1 MFFQTHLG
9 IEMALCAEVWL
20 IGPDIEAWPD
30 RTRFFWCLSNQH
42 CALTYPTHNSTELPL
57 FSVRQYAIH
66 IISTFFIYQI
76 TAGCVADDPMESL
89 YIPVDHLL
97 VHYMPLQES
106 TVKISSKNVDWKF
119 DQLDTFWMN
128 TSQTKSWHGHIE
140 PRQDPLQ
147 LKLWR
152 GGGGGLVQ
160 PVDSQDSNARPSVS
174 LLIQFPMEIHLSA
187 FKTTPCTCM
196 E

>member
-42 CALTYPTHNSTELPL
+42 CALTYPTL
-57 FSVRQYAIH
+57 FHRIATVFCQAVCYIHLHLFHLSDHSWLCRWWSNGISIYPCWPSVGTLH
-66 IISTFFIYQI
+66 TFTRKLSQNQPQKCWLKVWP
-76 TAGCVADDPMESL
+76 A
-89 YIPVDHLL
+89 
-97 VHYMPLQES
+97 
-106 TVKISSKNVDWKF
+106 
-119 DQLDTFWMN
+119 FWMN
-128 TSQTKSWHGHIE
+128 TSQTKSWRGHIE

-174 LLIQFPMEIHLSA
+174 LLIQFPIEIHLSA
-187 FKTTPCTCM
+187 FKMTPCTCM